1 MAGIYIH
8 IPFCKQACNYCN
20 FHFTTSLKYKTDLI
34 KSIVKE
40 IEIKSE
46 DNSEIIETI
55 YFGGGTPSILVIEE
69 VNLVLETIFKNYKI
83 ANDAEITF
91 ECNPD
96 DIDEFKLKKL
106 LDIGINRLSIG
117 VQSFENSELKMMNRA
132 HNSKTAVKS
141 IEISKKYFDN
151 ISIDLMYGLP
161 KTNLNTWNSNLKIAL
176 DAELKHIT
184 TYAITV
190 EPKTLLK
197 KQLETGVYSSP
208 DEQIVFDQYK
218 LTNSVLRKKKYINYE
233 LSSYALEGFFS
244 RNNKGYWL
252 GKKYI
257 GIGPSAHSF
266 DGAIRSWNIS
276 NNRLYI
282 KAIDENKNFFE
293 FERLTKIDKFN
304 EYIMTGLRT
313 LWGVSLNYIMKNFG
327 EEYKRHFIIKSK
339 KYLDQDYLKLNN
351 GVITSSIEGKF
362 LSDGI
367 ASELFI
373 LNQLDLDLNKSVK

>member
-20 FHFTTSLKYKTDLI
+20 FHFTTSLKYKNDLI

-46 DNSEIIETI
+46 DSSEIIETI
-55 YFGGGTPSILVIEE
+55 YFGGGTPSILVTEE
-69 VNLVLETIFKNYKI
+69 VNVILETIFKNYKI
-83 ANDAEITF
+83 SNNTEITI

-106 LDIGINRLSIG
+106 LDVGINRLSIG

-161 KTNLNTWNSNLKIAL
+161 KSNLNTWNSNLKIAL

-197 KQLETGVYSSP
+197 KQLETGLYSSP

-218 LTNSVLRKKKYINYE
+218 LTNEVLTKKKYINYE

-252 GKKYI
+252 GRKYI
-257 GIGPSAHSF
+257 GIGPSAHSY

-282 KAIDENKNFFE
+282 KAIDENKNFYE
-293 FERLTKIDKFN
+293 FEKLTKIDKFN

-327 EEYKRHFIIKSK
+327 EEYKRHLIIKSK

-351 GVITSSIEGKF
+351 GIITSSIEGKF

>member
-1 MAGIYIH
+1 M
-8 IPFCKQACNYCN
+8 
-20 FHFTTSLKYKTDLI
+20 
-34 KSIVKE
+34 
-40 IEIKSE
+40 
-46 DNSEIIETI
+46 
-55 YFGGGTPSILVIEE
+55 
-69 VNLVLETIFKNYKI
+69 
-83 ANDAEITF
+83 
-91 ECNPD
+91 
-96 DIDEFKLKKL
+96 
-106 LDIGINRLSIG
+106 
-117 VQSFENSELKMMNRA
+117 
-132 HNSKTAVKS
+132 
-141 IEISKKYFDN
+141 
-151 ISIDLMYGLP
+151 
-161 KTNLNTWNSNLKIAL
+161 
-176 DAELKHIT
+176 
-184 TYAITV
+184 
-190 EPKTLLK
+190 
-197 KQLETGVYSSP
+197 
-208 DEQIVFDQYK
+208 
-218 LTNSVLRKKKYINYE
+218 
-233 LSSYALEGFFS
+233 EGFFS

>member
-1 MAGIYIH
+1 
-8 IPFCKQACNYCN
+8 
-20 FHFTTSLKYKTDLI
+20 
-34 KSIVKE
+34 
-40 IEIKSE
+40 
-46 DNSEIIETI
+46 
-55 YFGGGTPSILVIEE
+55 
-69 VNLVLETIFKNYKI
+69 
-83 ANDAEITF
+83 
-91 ECNPD
+91 
-96 DIDEFKLKKL
+96 
-106 LDIGINRLSIG
+106 
-117 VQSFENSELKMMNRA
+117 MNRA

-218 LTNSVLRKKKYINYE
+218 LTNKLLRKKKYINYE

-327 EEYKRHFIIKSK
+327 EEYKR
-339 KYLDQDYLKLNN
+339 
-351 GVITSSIEGKF
+351 
-362 LSDGI
+362 
-367 ASELFI
+367 
-373 LNQLDLDLNKSVK
+373 

>member
-1 MAGIYIH
+1 LAGIYIH

-20 FHFTTSLKYKTDLI
+20 FHFTTSLKYKNDLI

-46 DNSEIIETI
+46 DSSEIIETI
-55 YFGGGTPSILVIEE
+55 YFGGGTPSILVTEE
-69 VNLVLETIFKNYKI
+69 VNVILETIFKNYKI
-83 ANDAEITF
+83 SNNTEITI

-106 LDIGINRLSIG
+106 LDVGINRLSIG

-161 KTNLNTWNSNLKIAL
+161 KSNLNTWNSNLKIAL

-197 KQLETGVYSSP
+197 KQLETGLYSSP

-218 LTNSVLRKKKYINYE
+218 LTNEVLTKKKYINYE

-252 GKKYI
+252 GRKYI
-257 GIGPSAHSF
+257 GIGPSAHSY

-282 KAIDENKNFFE
+282 KAIDENKNFYE
-293 FERLTKIDKFN
+293 FEKLTKIDKFN

-327 EEYKRHFIIKSK
+327 EEYKRHLIIKSK

-351 GVITSSIEGKF
+351 GIITSSIEGKF

>member
-1 MAGIYIH
+1 M
-8 IPFCKQACNYCN
+8 
-20 FHFTTSLKYKTDLI
+20 
-34 KSIVKE
+34 VKE
-40 IEIKSE
+40 IEIKSV

-83 ANDAEITF
+83 ANNTEITF

-218 LTNSVLRKKKYINYE
+218 LTNNVLTKKKYINYE

-327 EEYKRHFIIKSK
+327 EEYKRYFIIKSK

-373 LNQLDLDLNKSVK
+373 LNQLDLDLNTSVK

>member
-83 ANDAEITF
+83 ANNTEITF

-197 KQLETGVYSSP
+197 KQLETGLYSSP

-218 LTNSVLRKKKYINYE
+218 LTNEV
-233 LSSYALEGFFS
+233 
-244 RNNKGYWL
+244 
-252 GKKYI
+252 
-257 GIGPSAHSF
+257 
-266 DGAIRSWNIS
+266 
-276 NNRLYI
+276 
-282 KAIDENKNFFE
+282 
-293 FERLTKIDKFN
+293 LTK
-304 EYIMTGLRT
+304 
-313 LWGVSLNYIMKNFG
+313 KN
-327 EEYKRHFIIKSK
+327 I
-339 KYLDQDYLKLNN
+339 
-351 GVITSSIEGKF
+351 
-362 LSDGI
+362 
-367 ASELFI
+367 
-373 LNQLDLDLNKSVK
+373 